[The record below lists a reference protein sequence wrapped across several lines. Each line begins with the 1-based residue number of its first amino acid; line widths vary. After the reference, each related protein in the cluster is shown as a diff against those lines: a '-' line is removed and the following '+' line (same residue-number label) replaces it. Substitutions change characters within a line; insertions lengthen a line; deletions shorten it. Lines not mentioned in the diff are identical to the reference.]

1 MSMNPKH
8 LNELSGLITK
18 AKTPAQAQELLKD
31 LLTKRELASVC
42 ERVQI
47 FKALLNKMPHRKI
60 SKSLKLSIS
69 KVTRGSHA
77 LKKSK
82 SLIKKAL

>member
-1 MSMNPKH
+1 MNPKH
-8 LNELSGLITK
+8 FNELCGLITK
-18 AKTPAQAQELLKD
+18 AKTPVQAQELLKD
-31 LLTKRELASVC
+31 LLTKREISSIC

-47 FKALLNKMPHRKI
+47 FKALLNKMSHRKI
-60 SKSLKLSIS
+60 SKSLKVSIS

-82 SLIKKAL
+82 SSLKKWL